1 MSPSA
6 IHVRSLADFT
16 ASDPSPTQLA
26 QGVYAA
32 QMLAAPQW
40 ANDFYFKEGHK
51 SSKNWQNW
59 FVLPSSRPLSRTAS

>member
-1 MSPSA
+1 MWMIPNA
-6 IHVRSLADFT
+6 ILIHVRS

-40 ANDFYFKEGHK
+40 ANDFYYKEGHK

-59 FVLPSSRPLSRTAS
+59 CVLPSSRPLSCTAS

>member
-1 MSPSA
+1 MSPNA
-6 IHVRSLADFT
+6 ILIHVRS

-40 ANDFYFKEGHK
+40 ANDFYYKEGHK

-59 FVLPSSRPLSRTAS
+59 CVLPSSRPLSCTAS